1 MRNNHNICL
10 IGAGYMA
17 EEYLK
22 VLSDKKL
29 KCFGIHSRTKSK
41 INYLKEKY
49 NIKKIFKN
57 IREINNSEEI
67 DSIIIAVNEIS
78 TFKILNKLNLKKFK
92 ILCEKPVGVNYDE
105 SQKILK
111 LIKKNRSSLFVSMNR
126 RYFNST
132 IKAKNYV
139 KNKTGKRFIYINDQ
153 QIQNR
158 KKAVVNKQMMY
169 GNSVHLIDYINMFG
183 RGSLK
188 KIIKIKKNEFKKMS
202 ETISKI
208 FLSSGDEILYT
219 CNWNSAGAWSVNII
233 QSNQRCELKPLE
245 NLMHEELV
253 NGKRIR
259 KNYNVIGY
267 DKKFKPGLY
276 LLVTEFLKMLSGKRY
291 HLINFR
297 DYFKTVEMI
306 KKIYG

>member
-1 MRNNHNICL
+1 MKNNYNICL

-29 KCFGIHSRTKSK
+29 NCFGIYSRTISK
-41 INYLKEKY
+41 INYLKKKY
-49 NIKKIFKN
+49 DIKKNFKN

-67 DSIIIAVNEIS
+67 DSIIIAVNETS
-78 TFKILNKLNLKKFK
+78 TFEILKKLNLKKFK
-92 ILCEKPVGVNYDE
+92 ILCEKPVGVNYYE

-111 LIKKNRSSLFVSMNR
+111 LIKKNRSSFFVSMNR

-132 IKAKNYV
+132 LKAKYYV

-158 KKAVVNKQMMY
+158 KKVSVNKQMMY

-183 RGSLK
+183 RGNLK
-188 KIIKIKKNEFKKMS
+188 KIIKIKKYEYRKMS

-219 CNWNSAGAWSVNII
+219 CNWNSAGGWSVNII
-233 QSNQRCELKPLE
+233 QNNQRCELKPLE
-245 NLMHEELV
+245 NLMHEELIK
-253 NGKRIR
+253 GKRIR
-259 KNYNVIGY
+259 KKYHVKGNDI
-267 DKKFKPGLY
+267 KFKPGLY
-276 LLVTEFLKMLSGKRY
+276 LLITEFLKMLNGKRY
-291 HLINFR
+291 HLISFK

>member
-1 MRNNHNICL
+1 MRKNYNICL

-29 KCFGIHSRTKSK
+29 NCLGIHSRTISK
-41 INYLKEKY
+41 INYLKKKY
-49 NIKKIFKN
+49 NIKKIFKD

-67 DSIIIAVNEIS
+67 DSIIIAVNETS
-78 TFKILNKLNLKKFK
+78 TFKILKKLNLKKFK
-92 ILCEKPVGVNYDE
+92 ILCEKPVGVNYEE

-111 LIKKNRSSLFVSMNR
+111 LIKKNRSNFFVSMNR

-139 KNKTGKRFIYINDQ
+139 KKKFGKRFIYINDQ

-158 KKAVVNKQMMY
+158 KKASINKQMMY

-188 KIIKIKKNEFKKMS
+188 KIIKIKKYEFRKMS
-202 ETISKI
+202 ETISKV
-208 FLSSGDEILYT
+208 FFSSGDEVLYT

-233 QSNQRCELKPLE
+233 QDNQRCELKPLE
-245 NLMHEELV
+245 NLTHEELI

-259 KNYNVIGY
+259 KNYDVKGY
-267 DKKFKPGLY
+267 DIKFKPGLY
-276 LLVTEFLKMLSGKRY
+276 LLITEFLKMLDGKRFN
-291 HLINFR
+291 LISFKK
-297 DYFKTVEMI
+297 YFKTVEII